1 VLDQPAQNDL
11 RHRFAV
17 LRTDL
22 CQDVLVENVMLALG
36 KRRPGF
42 DKHAFCLQ
50 GFHLC
55 LPLVERID
63 FNLVHLRHGLVENSQ
78 INGAVRGEIADAN
91 GTNAATPTRQRW
103 SGRDQEGRRAGDGG
117 GVLSRN
123 SVGDRHV
130 VVPR

>member
-1 VLDQPAQNDL
+1 MLDQPAQNDL

-22 CQDVLVENVMLALG
+22 CQHGLVENVMLALG

-103 SGRDQEGRRAGDGG
+103 LRAQLAAEVAQAGK
-117 GVLSRN
+117 
-123 SVGDRHV
+123 SVA
-130 VVPR
+130 

>member
-1 VLDQPAQNDL
+1 MQNASAFCMSTRPLPGFSL
-11 RHRFAV
+11 RGGGMCSTSQRRMTCA
-17 LRTDL
+17 TDL
-22 CQDVLVENVMLALG
+22 HGLVENVMLALG

-91 GTNAATPTRQRW
+91 GTNAATPIRRSAGCARSWRQR
-103 SGRDQEGRRAGDGG
+103 SRKRAN
-117 GVLSRN
+117 R
-123 SVGDRHV
+123 
-130 VVPR
+130 

>member
-1 VLDQPAQNDL
+1 MLDQPAQNDL

-22 CQDVLVENVMLALG
+22 CQDGLVENIMLALG

-55 LPLVERID
+55 LPLVEKID

-103 SGRDQEGRRAGDGG
+103 LRAQLAAEVAQAGK
-117 GVLSRN
+117 
-123 SVGDRHV
+123 SVA
-130 VVPR
+130 